1 MNKKIQKNLSTIQRK
16 ILNYNHKKW
25 KDNLETCASCIKL
38 WILCWNL
45 EIKHGL
51 LCFKSQENG
60 TGNGLSNIKD
70 TSTESFRLQ
79 VLVLYESICIWKIDL
94 SSLGN
99 VRAEYKDKVLDVSD
113 SIKMLEHYEI
123 PNFNSQDLKTC
134 VLKVQKNYLK
144 MNEYLL
150 LTLKCIL

>member
-1 MNKKIQKNLSTIQRK
+1 MRQLHKT
-16 ILNYNHKKW
+16 LNTLLEFRDKTGAAMLQTTGKW
-25 KDNLETCASCIKL
+25 N
-38 WILCWNL
+38 W
-45 EIKHGL
+45 
-51 LCFKSQENG
+51 
-60 TGNGLSNIKD
+60 NGLSNIKD

-79 VLVLYESICIWKIDL
+79 ILVLYQSICIWKIDL

-99 VRAEYKDKVLDVSD
+99 AQAEYKDKVLDVSD
-113 SIKMLEHYEI
+113 SIKMLEHYVI

>member
-1 MNKKIQKNLSTIQRK
+1 MRQLHKT
-16 ILNYNHKKW
+16 LNTLLEFRDKTGAAMLQTTGKW
-25 KDNLETCASCIKL
+25 N
-38 WILCWNL
+38 W
-45 EIKHGL
+45 
-51 LCFKSQENG
+51 
-60 TGNGLSNIKD
+60 NGLSNIKD

-79 VLVLYESICIWKIDL
+79 ILVLYQSICIWKIDL

-99 VRAEYKDKVLDVSD
+99 ARAEYKDKVLDVSD
-113 SIKMLEHYEI
+113 SIKMLEHYVI